1 MSREIRFRGKR
12 LDNGVWVYGL
22 PSYNGSSGEISEIEA
37 IEMDENGQVDEY
49 RFIEVDP
56 ETVGQYTGLKDR
68 NGKGIYE
75 GDILGI
81 YEGDIFSNHFSS
93 KIFGIVRFGE
103 YISMGD
109 DNHGGHVGFFIDWGS
124 DDMLRKDLAYWV
136 KVSHV
141 IGNVWDNPELL
152 TATK

>member
-75 GDILGI
+75 GDILGLSLI
-81 YEGDIFSNHFSS
+81 H
-93 KIFGIVRFGE
+93 
-103 YISMGD
+103 ISEPTRLGMISYA
-109 DNHGGHVGFFIDWGS
+109 VFC
-124 DDMLRKDLAYWV
+124 LK
-136 KVSHV
+136 K
-141 IGNVWDNPELL
+141 
-152 TATK
+152 KKKK